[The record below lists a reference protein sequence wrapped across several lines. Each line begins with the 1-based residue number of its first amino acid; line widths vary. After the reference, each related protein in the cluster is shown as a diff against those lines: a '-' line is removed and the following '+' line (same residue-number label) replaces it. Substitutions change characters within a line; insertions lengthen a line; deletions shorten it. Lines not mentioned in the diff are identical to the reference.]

1 MQRKRRNVKAVVET
15 GKIVEPEKIGGS
27 GKVDRRVANG
37 DVVSIERIESVGRS
51 IGAART
57 RKERQVERRQKRQM
71 GKARR
76 WASRAASILTIA
88 AILPV
93 LTKSERNVVW
103 GQISTATEERG
114 AGSLLDSTQPNGRF
128 SGKRY
133 DGATRPALNSEE
145 SRFSAGVVRGSAGN
159 VVGVDANR
167 GGGRFSGASEFR
179 SRQNYELFY
188 WRNEIQRAKN
198 RVAQAERDAGLR
210 TGKDDRPQ
218 PVVAKEPKSIS
229 LAEARRGVRY
239 GRTAEEIE
247 AARRAEL
254 AAAQNAVLTNPNA
267 GAVGGIEPGLP
278 AGGEYDPATI
288 WMRGRAPLADFPT
301 VPFDLSSGSGRFGEG
316 ERRPDARNW
325 VELDGVLRSE
335 FAGASLAPVGAP
347 LAPSLELASL
357 APSPEEKRRA
367 YQERLTT
374 LLLQTPAVNP
384 LSPISVEY
392 RDGVATV
399 RGIVPTP
406 SAREAAGRVL
416 LTEPDVIRV
425 ENKLTY
431 VRPDDVDGPG
441 ELVPVL
447 PPLGVGGSGAVA
459 PNLPKASK
467 TPNTPAAPQ
476 GLVPVLPPLG
486 AGGSGAVAP
495 NLPNG
500 AAF

>member
-1 MQRKRRNVKAVVET
+1 ME
-15 GKIVEPEKIGGS
+15 
-27 GKVDRRVANG
+27 
-37 DVVSIERIESVGRS
+37 
-51 IGAART
+51 
-57 RKERQVERRQKRQM
+57 RQKRQL

-76 WASRAASILTIA
+76 WASRAASVLTVA
-88 AILPV
+88 AIVSMLPNA
-93 LTKSERNVVW
+93 ERNVVW

-133 DGATRPALNSEE
+133 DGATRPTLNSEE
-145 SRFSAGVVRGSAGN
+145 SRFSGGAVRGSAGN

-188 WRNEIQRAKN
+188 WRNEIQRAKQ
-198 RVAQAERDAGLR
+198 RAAQAERAAGLSAK
-210 TGKDDRPQ
+210 KDDRPQ
-218 PVVAKEPKSIS
+218 PVVAKEPKPIS

-254 AAAQNAVLTNPNA
+254 AAAQNALLPTNPNLNA
-267 GAVGGIEPGLP
+267 DAPT
-278 AGGEYDPATI
+278 GGEYDPATI
-288 WMRGRAPLADFPT
+288 WMRGRAPIADFPT
-301 VPFDLSSGSGRFGEG
+301 VPFDLSTGNGRFGDD

-335 FAGASLAPVGAP
+335 FAGASLAPIG
-347 LAPSLELASL
+347 ASL
-357 APSPEEKRRA
+357 ATTPDFASISPSPEEKRRS
-367 YQERLTT
+367 YQEYLTT

-384 LSPISVEY
+384 LSPISVDY
-392 RDGVATV
+392 RNGVATV

-416 LTEPDVIRV
+416 LAEPDVIRV

-441 ELVPVL
+441 KTVPVLPPPGVGGDGAVAPNAPKAWNGANSPVAPTASPGLVPVLPSPGAGGNGAVAPNTPNVSNGATAPIAPTASPGLVPVL
-447 PPLGVGGSGAVA
+447 PPLGVGENARS
-459 PNLPKASK
+459 
-467 TPNTPAAPQ
+467 
-476 GLVPVLPPLG
+476 
-486 AGGSGAVAP
+486 
-495 NLPNG
+495 LPNG

>member
-1 MQRKRRNVKAVVET
+1 M
-15 GKIVEPEKIGGS
+15 
-27 GKVDRRVANG
+27 
-37 DVVSIERIESVGRS
+37 
-51 IGAART
+51 
-57 RKERQVERRQKRQM
+57 ERRQKRQM

-88 AILPV
+88 AIVPIL
-93 LTKSERNVVW
+93 RNVEQDVVW

-114 AGSLLDSTQPNGRF
+114 AGSLLDATRPNGRF

-133 DGATRPALNSEE
+133 DGATRPTLNSEE
-145 SRFSAGVVRGSAGN
+145 SRFSGGVVRGSAGN
-159 VVGVDANR
+159 VVGVDASR

-188 WRNEIQRAKN
+188 WRNEIQRVKS
-198 RVAQAERDAGLR
+198 RIAQAERAAGL
-210 TGKDDRPQ
+210 GAKNDDRPQ
-218 PVVAKEPKSIS
+218 PVVAKEPKPIS

-254 AAAQNAVLTNPNA
+254 AAAQNAVLPNPDLNA
-267 GAVGGIEPGLP
+267 DAP

-288 WMRGRAPLADFPT
+288 WMRGRAPIADFPT
-301 VPFDLSSGSGRFGEG
+301 VPFDWSTENGRFGEG
-316 ERRPDARNW
+316 GRRTDSRNW

-335 FAGASLAPVGAP
+335 FAGASLAPIGAP
-347 LAPSLELASL
+347 FAPTPELATL

-406 SAREAAGRVL
+406 SAREAAGKAL
-416 LTEPDVIRV
+416 LAEPDVIRV

-441 ELVPVL
+441 KPVPVL
-447 PPLGVGGSGAVA
+447 PPWGNGGNGAVA
-459 PNLPKASK
+459 PNAS
-467 TPNTPAAPQ
+467 NTPIPAAASQ

-486 AGGSGAVAP
+486 TEGARAVAP
-495 NLPNG
+495 NAGNGASLPTPLPSPQGLVPVLPPVGGEGNARNLPNG
-500 AAF
+500 SAF

>member
-1 MQRKRRNVKAVVET
+1 MGNV
-15 GKIVEPEKIGGS
+15 G
-27 GKVDRRVANG
+27 RLG
-37 DVVSIERIESVGRS
+37 DVE
-51 IGAART
+51 RT
-57 RKERQVERRQKRQM
+57 RKERQVERQKRQM

-76 WASRAASILTIA
+76 WANRAASVLTIA
-88 AILPV
+88 AIVSMLPNA
-93 LTKSERNVVW
+93 ERNVVW

-133 DGATRPALNSEE
+133 DGATRPTLNSEE
-145 SRFSAGVVRGSAGN
+145 SRFSGGAVRGSAGN

-188 WRNEIQRAKN
+188 WRNEIQRVKN
-198 RVAQAERDAGLR
+198 RVAQAERAAGLSAK
-210 TGKDDRPQ
+210 KDDRPR

-247 AARRAEL
+247 AARRTEL
-254 AAAQNAVLTNPNA
+254 AAAQNALLPTNPNLNA
-267 GAVGGIEPGLP
+267 DAPT
-278 AGGEYDPATI
+278 GGEYDPATI
-288 WMRGRAPLADFPT
+288 WMRGRAPIADFPT
-301 VPFDLSSGSGRFGEG
+301 VPFDLSTGSGRFGDG

-335 FAGASLAPVGAP
+335 FAGASMAPIG
-347 LAPSLELASL
+347 ASL
-357 APSPEEKRRA
+357 ATTPDFAPISPSPEEKRRS
-367 YQERLTT
+367 YQEYLTT

-384 LSPISVEY
+384 LSPISVDY
-392 RDGVATV
+392 RNGVATV

-416 LTEPDVIRV
+416 LAEPDVIRV

-431 VRPDDVDGPG
+431 VRSDDGDGPG
-441 ELVPVL
+441 KTVPVLPPPGVGGNGTVAPVAPNGGNGASLPTSPTASPGLVPVL
-447 PPLGVGGSGAVA
+447 PPLGVGENARS
-459 PNLPKASK
+459 
-467 TPNTPAAPQ
+467 
-476 GLVPVLPPLG
+476 
-486 AGGSGAVAP
+486 
-495 NLPNG
+495 LPNG